1 MARVS
6 LFIVEIYCLNLIFTC
21 HHICWNSHILLVSDK
36 PHKHLIQTNQSSINS
51 VEVGGSSNGVN
62 EDKVLGQLLDILFE
76 LGKLSLAGLLLLL
89 LANCVNLLN
98 VSNFLVLLVDNFPL
112 FLECSNKFFAFIISH
127 EEFLLVAFILFFD
140 LHFAYHLIFILD
152 FSLDLLDVL
161 GDFTEVFLLKVV
173 LVSVGREFWSGK
185 DVFNCIC
192 NDVVLVTNETH
203 DRLLVFLGDRC
214 TLDIIHILE
223 LSESACLWEHW
234 VASSLLSETGGFW
247 LHCSLG
253 FTDGQ

>member
-36 PHKHLIQTNQSSINS
+36 LHKHLIQTNQSSINS

-112 FLECSNKFFAFIISH
+112 FLE
-127 EEFLLVAFILFFD
+127 
-140 LHFAYHLIFILD
+140 
-152 FSLDLLDVL
+152 
-161 GDFTEVFLLKVV
+161 
-173 LVSVGREFWSGK
+173 
-185 DVFNCIC
+185 
-192 NDVVLVTNETH
+192 
-203 DRLLVFLGDRC
+203 
-214 TLDIIHILE
+214 
-223 LSESACLWEHW
+223 
-234 VASSLLSETGGFW
+234 
-247 LHCSLG
+247 
-253 FTDGQ
+253 